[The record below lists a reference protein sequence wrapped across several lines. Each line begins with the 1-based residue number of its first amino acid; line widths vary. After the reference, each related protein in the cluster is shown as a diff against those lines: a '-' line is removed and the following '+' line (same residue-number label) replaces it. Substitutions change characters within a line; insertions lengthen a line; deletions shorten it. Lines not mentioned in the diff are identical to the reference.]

1 MSESFTIKPATR
13 AGVKP
18 LIEGKFGRL
27 TILREFTKDAA
38 WRKKVKCRCDCGT
51 EKFIRVD
58 HIKSGRIA
66 SCGCLQS
73 ELSSSRK
80 LIHGCCS
87 RRNGKSAE
95 WKVWSSMRQRCQDKR
110 NPVYHR
116 YGGRGITVCDRWQKS
131 FAAFLADMGTR
142 PTPKHT
148 IERKN
153 NNDGYNPDNCE
164 WATRTAQANN
174 RRSNHL
180 FTLNGVTLSAAEWG
194 RKTGIGAGTILARSY
209 RGWADTRTLTTP
221 INSCHSQ

>member
-1 MSESFTIKPATR
+1 
-13 AGVKP
+13 
-18 LIEGKFGRL
+18 
-27 TILREFTKDAA
+27 
-38 WRKKVKCRCDCGT
+38 
-51 EKFIRVD
+51 
-58 HIKSGRIA
+58 
-66 SCGCLQS
+66 
-73 ELSSSRK
+73 
-80 LIHGCCS
+80 
-87 RRNGKSAE
+87 
-95 WKVWSSMRQRCQDKR
+95 
-110 NPVYHR
+110 
-116 YGGRGITVCDRWQKS
+116 
-131 FAAFLADMGTR
+131 MGTR